1 MELNGIGNNLF
12 YSNDDRI
19 INTMFFS
26 ICNNYE
32 LINHNT
38 QEIRIGN
45 FVNGMKLS
53 GNGVKISYNKVITII
68 IGNFI
73 DNLLQYDYKKNNK
86 YIKKIVDIYKLIPS
100 DLCNK
105 SIIPSDL
112 CNKSII
118 PSDLCNKSI
127 IPSDLCNK
135 SIIPSDL
142 CNKSIITCLEIVSK
156 SPYYLVNNI
165 IYCSTIVYIYIYD
178 NCEIIQ
184 KKIYNPNIYQ
194 KILIHKIYNIKTKQY
209 DNKIY
214 KIKYININ
222 DVRFNQESNKYSN
235 IKLALHSL

>member
-32 LINHNT
+32 LINHNI

-45 FVNGMKLS
+45 FINGMKLS
-53 GNGVKISYNKVITII
+53 GNGVKIIYNKVITII

-73 DNLLQYDYKKNNK
+73 DDFLQYDYKKNNK

-100 DLCNK
+100 DLLHK
-105 SIIPSDL
+105 SIIP
-112 CNKSII
+112 
-118 PSDLCNKSI
+118 
-127 IPSDLCNK
+127 
-135 SIIPSDL
+135 
-142 CNKSIITCLEIVSK
+142 CLEIVSK
-156 SPYYLVNNI
+156 PPYYLLNNI
-165 IYCSTIVYIYIYD
+165 IYCATIVYIYIYD

-222 DVRFNQESNKYSN
+222 DVRFNQENNKYSN

>member
-1 MELNGIGNNLF
+1 MEINGIGNNLF
-12 YSNDDRI
+12 YSNDNRI

-45 FVNGMKLS
+45 FINGMKLS
-53 GNGVKISYNKVITII
+53 GNGVKIIYNKVITII

-73 DNLLQYDYKKNNK
+73 DDLLQYDYKKNNK
-86 YIKKIVDIYKLIPS
+86 YITKIVDIYKLIPS

-105 SIIPSDL
+105 SII
-112 CNKSII
+112 
-118 PSDLCNKSI
+118 
-127 IPSDLCNK
+127 
-135 SIIPSDL
+135 
-142 CNKSIITCLEIVSK
+142 TCLEIVSK
-156 SPYYLVNNI
+156 PPYYLINNI
-165 IYCSTIVYIYIYD
+165 IYCTTIVYIYIYD